1 MKLNRLL
8 LLAVL
13 PFAGLVSCDS
23 RRAGNTASA
32 VPENAIVL
40 PASQGKYDLSRLKM
54 EKLGR
59 GLIAVRRNKD
69 EVFVSWRYLSSDP
82 ADIAFNVYRDGQR
95 INPTPVS
102 LTTFYIDRNP
112 VGGMYSVKP
121 VVNGREKDEQSASSF
136 TLPNKA
142 PEGYINI
149 ALDKPAD
156 GVTPSGE
163 TYTYSPNDASVGDAD
178 GDGEYEI
185 ILKWDPSNSH
195 DNAHDGYTGNVYFDC
210 YKLDGTKLWR
220 IDMGKNIRA
229 GAHYTQFVVYD
240 LDGDGVSEL
249 VMKTA
254 DGTVDGTGRV
264 IGDANADWREKGG
277 DMVQLPEA
285 DFRKTGANPA
295 GTRNRGRIM
304 SGPEYLTVFSCKDG
318 AALKTIDYEPPRG
331 DIMAWGDNYANRS
344 DHYLAAMGF
353 FSDDGRPSVV
363 MCRGYYTRTV
373 LACYD
378 WDGRDLKTRWV
389 FDTARVPRWKS
400 YEGQGNHNLRV
411 GDVDGDGKDEIVYG
425 SCAIDHDGT
434 GLYTTGLGHGDAM
447 QMTQFAMDMPGLQVW
462 CCHGNKRDGVTLRD
476 AATGKILF
484 QIENDDDVGRCMAAD
499 VDSVNPGLE
508 MWAWSGIGMQSV
520 KGETVAANPRGISVN
535 MAVWWDG
542 DLCRELLD
550 RNRVSKYDYDSGA
563 FVTMM
568 TFDGC
573 DSNNGT
579 KATPCLQGDL
589 FGDWREE
596 VLMRTTDNR
605 NLRLYVSTIPT
616 TYRFHTF
623 LEEPVYRISLAL
635 ENICYNQ
642 PTQPGFYF
650 GPDLFGSGAF
660 FRGAYFPELKT
671 VPK

>member
-1 MKLNRLL
+1 MKPNRLFP
-8 LLAVL
+8 LA
-13 PFAGLVSCDS
+13 FAAALAFSMFPLHAQ
-23 RRAGNTASA
+23 R
-32 VPENAIVL
+32 VPEEIR
-40 PASQGKYDLSRLKM
+40 PPTGYDFSKLKM

-59 GLIAVRRNKD
+59 GVIAIRQNAE
-69 EVFVSWRYLSSDP
+69 EVFVTWRYLSKDP
-82 ADIAFNVYRDGQR
+82 MNTAFNVYRDGR
-95 INPTPVS
+95 KVNAEAVAEVTY
-102 LTTFYIDRNP
+102 FIDENK
-112 VGGMYSVKP
+112 GGGAYAVKP
-121 VVNGREKDEQSASSF
+121 VVDGKELDEPSAAYQ
-136 TLPNKA
+136 LPENA
-142 PEGYINI
+142 PAGYVNI
-149 ALDKPAD
+149 PLDKPAD
-156 GVTPSGE
+156 GKSPNGE
-163 TYTYSPNDASVGDAD
+163 AYTYSPNDASVGDVD

-185 ILKWDPSNSH
+185 ILKWDPSNAR
-195 DNAHDGYTGNVYFDC
+195 DNAHDGYTGNVYLDC
-210 YKLDGTKLWR
+210 YKLGRAEKLWR
-220 IDMGKNIRA
+220 IDLGRNIRA
-229 GAHYTQFVVYD
+229 GAHYTQFMVYD
-240 LDGDGVSEL
+240 LDGDGIAEIVC
-249 VMKTA
+249 KTA

-264 IGDANADWREKGG
+264 IGDADADYRTP
-277 DMVQLPEA
+277 Q
-285 DFRKTGANPA
+285 
-295 GTRNRGRIM
+295 GRIL
-304 SGPEYLTVFSCKDG
+304 SGPEFLTVFSGRNG
-318 AALKTIDYEPPRG
+318 AALETIPYDVPRG
-331 DIMAWGDNYANRS
+331 NVREWGDNYGNRC
-344 DHYLAAMGF
+344 DRFLAAVGYL
-353 FSDDGRPSVV
+353 DGERPSVI
-363 MCRGYYTRTV
+363 MCRGYYTRAY
-373 LACYD
+373 LAAYD
-378 WDGRDLKTRWV
+378 WDGQHLTKRWG
-389 FDTARVPRWKS
+389 FDSNEPENRGYA
-400 YEGQGNHNLRV
+400 GQGNHNLRV

-425 SCAIDHDGT
+425 SCTIDDDGT

-462 CCHGNKRDGVTLRD
+462 CCHENRRDGVTLRD

-484 QIENDDDVGRCMAAD
+484 QIKNNNDVGRCMAAD

-550 RNRVSKYDYDSGA
+550 KNRVSKYDYDSGA

-568 TFDGC
+568 TFAGC

-596 VLMRTTDNR
+596 VLMRTTDDR

-623 LEEPVYRISLAL
+623 LEEPIYRMSLAL

-660 FRGAYFPELKT
+660 FRGTYFPELKT